1 MAAIAQGTNSP
12 PPTDSALFVVNKWDR
27 FLDQYQGKEAKEVAV
42 KEYLEELY
50 EQLQS
55 RWQWFKRH
63 QVITMNS
70 KLAEQVQE
78 LGAMTNDMRNLCD
91 GISKV
96 LPRGMKNMILKAL
109 K

>member
-1 MAAIAQGTNSP
+1 MAAVAQGTNSP
-12 PPTDSALFVVNKWDR
+12 PPADSALFVVNKWDR
-27 FLDQYQGKEAKEVAV
+27 FLDQYQGKEAKEVAAR
-42 KEYLEELY
+42 EYLEELY
-50 EQLQS
+50 EQLQC
-55 RWQWFKRH
+55 RWQGFKRH

-78 LGAMTNDMRNLCD
+78 LGAMTDDMRNLCD